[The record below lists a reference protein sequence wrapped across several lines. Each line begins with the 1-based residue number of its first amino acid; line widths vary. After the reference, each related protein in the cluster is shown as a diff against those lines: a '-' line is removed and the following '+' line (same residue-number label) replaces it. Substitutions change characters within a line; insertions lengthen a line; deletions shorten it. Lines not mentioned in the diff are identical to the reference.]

1 MVARLQNASQVT
13 WQRANSRL
21 SVDWLWASI
30 PLRIQPRSMREVAQL
45 QFWPVDSIS
54 SIHRPTTI
62 LHAASSN
69 QDRAHCSQPFP
80 WASGPKPETFLPAT
94 ISSPAFRLASWLPKP
109 PHEVEHSSQPTR
121 LSIRVVKFLPYPRAY
136 SLPVQQA
143 STNLSRTAL
152 TRSPTSKISWKVS
165 TSTWSPNTPRPRPSC
180 PTTTRSV
187 PS

>member
-80 WASGPKPETFLPAT
+80 WASGPKLETFLPAT
-94 ISSPAFRLASWLPKP
+94 ISSPASRLASWLPKL
-109 PHEVEHSSQPTR
+109 PHAVERSSQLTQP
-121 LSIRVVKFLPYPRAY
+121 SIRVVKFLPYPRAY
-136 SLPVQQA
+136 SPPVQQA
-143 STNLSRTAL
+143 LISVRNARHRHNLVFLLFPDAPL
-152 TRSPTSKISWKVS
+152 FDGLDVLQGAGICLHYLVVF
-165 TSTWSPNTPRPRPSC
+165 N
-180 PTTTRSV
+180 
-187 PS
+187 